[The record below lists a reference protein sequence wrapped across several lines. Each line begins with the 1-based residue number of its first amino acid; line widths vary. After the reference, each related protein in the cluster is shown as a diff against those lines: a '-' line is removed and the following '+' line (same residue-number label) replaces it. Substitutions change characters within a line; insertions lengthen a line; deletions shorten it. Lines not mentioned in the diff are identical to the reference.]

1 MFRRDLGKVETQLNI
16 QNNVAAAVINNEFVI
31 TVEKSQQ
38 LEQRTKRYLP
48 RFMANPIPPQVQLEK
63 TYNAAAD
70 HYDHPALSF
79 WDRFGRRTVERLP
92 LAPGMSILDVCCG
105 MGGSA
110 LPAAERVGPRGQRKS
125 GWRLLKR

>member
-1 MFRRDLGKVETQLNI
+1 
-16 QNNVAAAVINNEFVI
+16 
-31 TVEKSQQ
+31 
-38 LEQRTKRYLP
+38 
-48 RFMANPIPPQVQLEK
+48 MANPIPPQAQLEK

-105 MGGSA
+105 MAVLHCQQRNVSG
-110 LPAAERVGPRGQRKS
+110 RGVKWSLWILRKIS
-125 GWRLLKR
+125 WTKEPGARWNAV